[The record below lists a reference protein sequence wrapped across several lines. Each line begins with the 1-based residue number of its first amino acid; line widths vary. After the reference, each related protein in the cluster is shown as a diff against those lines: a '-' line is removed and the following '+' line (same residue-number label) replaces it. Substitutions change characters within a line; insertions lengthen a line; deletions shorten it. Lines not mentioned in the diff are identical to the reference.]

1 MPLILSSKSRKAN
14 SAHARKQ
21 MPFNYLVRHRLF
33 HVVWC
38 PGRLKLD
45 GENYSVSSLSIS
57 HIVVTLTRLFR
68 QIFNYMYSFN
78 LT

>member
-1 MPLILSSKSRKAN
+1 MPLISSSKSRKAN

-21 MPFNYLVRHRLF
+21 MPFNYLMRHRLF

-45 GENYSVSSLSIS
+45 GENYSVSFTFDCSYRRYFDTF
-57 HIVVTLTRLFR
+57 VQADF
-68 QIFNYMYSFN
+68 
-78 LT
+78 

>member
-21 MPFNYLVRHRLF
+21 MPFNYLMRHVYF
-33 HVVWC
+33 TWC
-38 PGRLKLD
+38 GARAGL
-45 GENYSVSSLSIS
+45 NYMGKIIPFLSLSIAY
-57 HIVVTLTRLFR
+57 IVVTLTRLFR
-68 QIFNYMYSFN
+68 HIFNYMHSFN